1 MTTLKREPL
10 QIVELDIDYC
20 SRTYGS
26 APCTATL
33 TGTPTGVRKCY
44 NTFATCQDTANFNA
58 GTLTLRFA
66 RSQMGLPK
74 GTIIYPA
81 LRSVSTNPTKISL
94 GGVGDRIG
102 SLGKRARVTIA
113 LEDFTD
119 SDIYTDKYRAGRID
133 GTAQTDEGGYNPQ
146 DRGTF
151 FGKLTRRFPYYYGR
165 SIRVLE
171 GYVGDALAS
180 MRTRH
185 YVVTEWSGPDASGR
199 VTITAADVLDL
210 ADNNKAKCPTPNS
223 GKLGAAIS
231 AGYLSTVTLTPS
243 GVGSEY
249 STSGYASIGS
259 EIVGFTRASDT
270 ITLTERGAFGSEA
283 SAHSIDDLFQEAYVA
298 DDATIDDLV
307 YDLLVNYAGIS
318 SSFINTTDWADEAER
333 WLSGYNMNACIAKPT
348 GVAELIGEVAQLG
361 VIFYWDDVDQEIVLR
376 ANRPNDLSE
385 TPADLTDDNAIV
397 EKSLAR
403 KDLHENRLTR
413 VLFWHGVLDYTDN
426 ATGGENFAKAF
437 VAVDSSAE
445 GADEYDQQRTHQIF
459 CRFLGQ
465 GGDDTVAA
473 TVAQR
478 LLNRFRDTPK
488 EVTFTID
495 VKDESDTRL
504 GQIIDLTTRMLQ
516 DDTGKS
522 IATPMQVTA
531 VEEVRP
537 SHSLRITAQTFTFA
551 GRYGFITE
559 NSRSDYAAS
568 SAAEIEQGIYIV
580 GASGTFGDG
589 TGPYLMF

>member
-20 SRTYGS
+20 SLTYGS
-26 APCTATL
+26 APCAATL

-44 NTFATCQDTANFNA
+44 NTFATCQDTANFSA

-66 RSQMGLPK
+66 RPQVGYPK

-102 SLGKRARVTIA
+102 SLGKRARVTIT
-113 LEDFTD
+113 LEDFAD
-119 SDIYTDKYRAGRID
+119 SDIYTDKYRSGRVD

-185 YVVTEWSGPDASGR
+185 YVVTEWSGPDADGR

-210 ADNNKAKCPTPNS
+210 ADNDKAKCPTPNS

-231 AGYLSTVTLTPS
+231 NSYLSTVTLTPS

-249 STSGYASIGS
+249 SASGYASIGS
-259 EIVGFTRASDT
+259 EIVGFTRASDVVT
-270 ITLTERGAFGSEA
+270 ITERGAFGSTA
-283 SAHSIDDLFQEAYVA
+283 SAHSIDDLFQECYVA

-318 SSFINTTDWADEAER
+318 SSFITTADWEDEALR
-333 WLSGYNMNACIAKPT
+333 WLAGYQMTACIAKPT

-361 VIFYWDDVDQEIVLR
+361 VIFYWDDISQKIRLR
-376 ANRPNDLSE
+376 ANRPVDLSE
-385 TPADLTDDNAIV
+385 TPASLTDANAIV
-397 EKSLAR
+397 EKSLGR

-413 VLFWHGVLDYTDN
+413 VLFWHGVLDYSEGV
-426 ATGGENFAKAF
+426 TGGENFGKAF

-445 GADEYDQQRTHQIF
+445 GADEYDQERTHQIF
-459 CRFLGQ
+459 CRWLGQ
-465 GGDDTVAA
+465 GGNDAVAA
-473 TVAQR
+473 AVAQR
-478 LLNRFRDTPK
+478 LLNRFRDTPR

-495 VKDESDTRL
+495 VKDEADTRL
-504 GQIIDLTTRMLQ
+504 GEVINITTRMLQ
-516 DDTGKS
+516 DDTGNS
-522 IATPMQVTA
+522 VATAMQVTA
-531 VEEVRP
+531 VDEIRP
-537 SHSLRITAQTFTFA
+537 GHALKVTAQTFTFA
-551 GRYGFITE
+551 GRYGYITE
-559 NSRSDYAAS
+559 NSRGDYAAS
-568 SAAEIEQGIYIV
+568 SASEKAAGTYIV
-580 GASGTFGDG
+580 GGTLLFGDG